1 MHSLY
6 QQEGDGLTVV
16 CLVRHGETQWNK
28 LKKTQGRED
37 IELNRNGIAQASKC
51 AEFLKAAQW
60 DAIVTSPLKRAKTTA
75 QIISGYLGI
84 AKIDEIY
91 DFIER
96 DYGKA
101 SGTTPQER
109 SELFAE
115 GVIEGEE
122 DWNRL
127 KDRAMKALEAVVNRY
142 EGKRVIVVSHKG
154 VINSILS
161 EISHGAIGAGKTVL
175 ANGCIN
181 ILKHN
186 GNKWSIE
193 LYNQTV
199 SQNL

>member
-1 MHSLY
+1 
-6 QQEGDGLTVV
+6 
-16 CLVRHGETQWNK
+16 
-28 LKKTQGRED
+28 
-37 IELNRNGIAQASKC
+37 
-51 AEFLKAAQW
+51 
-60 DAIVTSPLKRAKTTA
+60 LKRAKTTA